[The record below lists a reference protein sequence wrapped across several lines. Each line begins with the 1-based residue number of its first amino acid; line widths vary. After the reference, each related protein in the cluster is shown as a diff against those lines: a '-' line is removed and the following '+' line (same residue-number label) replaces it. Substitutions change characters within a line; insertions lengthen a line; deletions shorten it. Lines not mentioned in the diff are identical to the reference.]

1 MSGEEW
7 KNMSQEMILGRLR
20 ERGYRITKQRKLIIS
35 TILENDCSCCKEIY
49 YEALKHDPTIGMAT
63 VYRTISA
70 LQDMGILKRDFSR
83 PALSNVWNCGKR
95 CRIILEWGESVR
107 EEDSEA
113 LYQFIQ
119 SFLLERGYLKSG
131 NFQAT
136 IVVEA

>member
-1 MSGEEW
+1 M
-7 KNMSQEMILGRLR
+7 KTRDDVIQEMRK
-20 ERGYRITKQRKLIIS
+20 RGYRITEQRKILVDII
-35 TILENDCSCCKEIY
+35 LKDKHHCCKEIY

-95 CRIILEWGESVR
+95 CRIILERGESVR

-113 LYQFIQ
+113 LYQLIQ
-119 SFLLERGYLKSG
+119 SFLLERGYLKGG